1 MKDDNGKV
9 ITREVDQRKHWAE
22 HFKQL
27 LNRPPPTTRP
37 TIPQPEA
44 ELPVDASPPTKAE
57 VLKAIMT
64 LKSGKA
70 AGPDGIPAEAL
81 KMDPETTANLMTPL
95 LQKVW
100 EEGKVPADWKKGYLF
115 KLPKK
120 GDLSQCKN
128 WRGIMLLSIPSKIL
142 SRIILERLKYALDD
156 KLRQEQAGFRRNKS
170 CTDQIA
176 TLRIIIEQSLEWQS
190 ALYLNFIDFE
200 KAFDS
205 VDREVIWKL
214 LRYYGVPLKIIHLI
228 QQLYEN
234 AACQVIHNGKLTEPF
249 EVKTGVRQGCLLS
262 PMIFLI
268 AVDWIMRRTTDNEV
282 TGIKWTNTKTLEDL
296 DFANDDICLVS
307 HKLEDMQAKSNK
319 LAEEASKIGLQV
331 NIDKT
336 EMMKIPGQQ
345 PQQHQ
350 TTISMNGRNLK
361 ETTTFTYLGS
371 IVSTTG
377 TGTDEDGK
385 PSQRE

>member
-1 MKDDNGKV
+1 MVPNLQGYSRKEEEARQRMAVYKHMETDRRKKGNEAKSNPVQRQRTKAGVSGKLRHTEQTSKGKRQGRKHYETLASEGEPAAGKGDLATLYQTARSLSGKRSTQAKPVKDDNGKV
-9 ITREVDQRKHWAE
+9 VTREVDQRKHWAE

-176 TLRIIIEQSLEWQS
+176 TLRIIIEHS
-190 ALYLNFIDFE
+190 
-200 KAFDS
+200 
-205 VDREVIWKL
+205 
-214 LRYYGVPLKIIHLI
+214 
-228 QQLYEN
+228 QLGM
-234 AACQVIHNGKLTEPF
+234 A
-249 EVKTGVRQGCLLS
+249 
-262 PMIFLI
+262 
-268 AVDWIMRRTTDNEV
+268 
-282 TGIKWTNTKTLEDL
+282 
-296 DFANDDICLVS
+296 
-307 HKLEDMQAKSNK
+307 
-319 LAEEASKIGLQV
+319 
-331 NIDKT
+331 
-336 EMMKIPGQQ
+336 
-345 PQQHQ
+345 
-350 TTISMNGRNLK
+350 
-361 ETTTFTYLGS
+361 
-371 IVSTTG
+371 VSTL
-377 TGTDEDGK
+377 
-385 PSQRE
+385 SQLHRL